1 MSNLMRILIALCCA
15 CTVSAVTQ
23 VLHCQGK
30 TYTLVDGLV
39 CPAGHEPISDKTLG
53 DCKDEYCPSLNN
65 WARAKGGTNMI
76 LRYQGAVC
84 TTPPA
89 DAACQQQICQ
99 ALPPTSAPPTSSPPT
114 LVPPTSVPETDSP
127 PTPQPGHWC
136 PMYETDGSNT
146 VLMDSCGTAACR
158 ASIFFPL
165 NKAAQ
170 ACDPCG
176 PGLLP
181 FALEVQRESG
191 TSYTLTT
198 IVAGTALAVK
208 TSCGKCTALQGL
220 TVAIPCA
227 PAADASGVSSTVLIL
242 SIALGVLGGVLVTLG
257 VGHFCRKR
265 HSKQTPALFEEPRLV
280 N

>member
-76 LRYQGAVC
+76 LKNQGTVC

-99 ALPPTSAPPTSSPPT
+99 TKSSSSGGGIT
-114 LVPPTSVPETDSP
+114 GGAVFLI
-127 PTPQPGHWC
+127 
-136 PMYETDGSNT
+136 
-146 VLMDSCGTAACR
+146 
-158 ASIFFPL
+158 IFFVGGFLYFTGGFAYNFKVRLPL
-165 NKAAQ
+165 
-170 ACDPCG
+170 
-176 PGLLP
+176 
-181 FALEVQRESG
+181 
-191 TSYTLTT
+191 LTHLHT
-198 IVAGTALAVK
+198 Y
-208 TSCGKCTALQGL
+208 LQSFRL
-220 TVAIPCA
+220 
-227 PAADASGVSSTVLIL
+227 SFSSLSVSFFT
-242 SIALGVLGGVLVTLG
+242 
-257 VGHFCRKR
+257 HK
-265 HSKQTPALFEEPRLV
+265 
-280 N
+280 